1 MRSRLRLSKAGAGGV
16 CIGLLI
22 VPYLIYRHDALRVSG
37 LLATK
42 TPLRRPLAEFP
53 LVLHDWV
60 GKENPLEEGV
70 ARVAAAD
77 DYLNRQY
84 RNTHTGEV
92 VATYLAYYGTP
103 RPRVGHHPEVCYPA
117 FGWQKE
123 SRSEEMVGDT
133 DVANSRKWPVSVYR
147 FSKGREQVTVVS
159 CYIAGGQWTADRD
172 EVDALAHG
180 SIDDARRQYFLRV
193 MLSFP
198 GAPPTTRVVRTAGR
212 LLHDLVPALDAHL
225 PDPLSDGCGHRQE

>member
-1 MRSRLRLSKAGAGGV
+1 MHCALRLSKAGAGGV

-22 VPYLIYRHDALRVSG
+22 VPYLVYRRDALRVSG
-37 LLATK
+37 LLATS

-53 LVLHDWV
+53 LVLRGWT
-60 GKENPLEEGV
+60 GKDIPMEAEV

-84 RNTHTGEV
+84 RHIPTGEL
-92 VATYLAYYGTP
+92 VAAYLAYYGTP

-123 SRSEEMVGDT
+123 TQGVEMVGDSG
-133 DVANSRKWPVSVYR
+133 VANGRKWPVSIYR
-147 FSKGREQVTVVS
+147 FRKGPDRVTVVS
-159 CYIAGGQWTADRD
+159 CYIAGGQWTPDRD
-172 EVDALAHG
+172 EVDSLAHG
-180 SIDDARRQYFLRV
+180 SIEDARRQYFLRV

-198 GAPPTTRVVRTAGR
+198 GAPPADRVAKTAGR
-212 LLHDLVPALDAHL
+212 FLSDLSPALDAHL
-225 PDPLSDGCGHRQE
+225 PDPLSDGPGHRQE

>member
-1 MRSRLRLSKAGAGGV
+1 MRRVLRLSRAGAAGV

-22 VPYLIYRHDALRVSG
+22 APYAIYRRDALRVSG

-53 LVLHDWV
+53 LVLRGWT
-60 GKENPLEEGV
+60 GKDIPMETEV

-84 RNTHTGEV
+84 RHIHTGEL
-92 VATYLAYYGTP
+92 VAAYFAYYGTP

-123 SRSEEMVGDT
+123 TKVIEMVGDAG
-133 DVANSRKWPVSVYR
+133 VANSRKRPVSIYR
-147 FSKGREQVTVVS
+147 FRKGLDRVTVVS
-159 CYIAGGQWTADRD
+159 CYIAGRQWTPDRD
-172 EVDALAHG
+172 EVDSLAHR
-180 SIDDARRQYFLRV
+180 SIRDARRQYFLRV

-198 GAPPTTRVVRTAGR
+198 GAPPTDRVAQTAGR
-212 LLHDLVPALDAHL
+212 FLSDLLPALDAHL
-225 PDPLSDGCGHRQE
+225 PDPLSDDPGHRQE